1 MRHNSTL
8 NSTKEKLRRRFFEV
22 RRELTFEKVFGLSL
36 RIQKR
41 FLESAYFKS
50 ARRLSLY
57 SSFGNEVLTDEI
69 FLGALRA
76 GKEVYYPKVLKR
88 KRHLDFFHVTDLDE
102 LTPGAFDIRE
112 PERASGAV
120 GPEGFDLIVV
130 PGVVFDPGG
139 GRIGF
144 GKGYYDRALKG
155 IKCEVVALAYE
166 AQVLDRQKIPMEGH
180 DVKVDVI
187 VTENRVIKTR

>member
-1 MRHNSTL
+1 MHSDSTL
-8 NSTKEKLRRRFFEV
+8 NSTKENLRRRFLEI
-22 RRELTFEKVFGLSL
+22 RRELTFEKVFSLSL

-57 SSFGNEVLTDEI
+57 SSIQNEVLTDEV
-69 FLGALRA
+69 FLEALRA
-76 GKEVYYPKVLKR
+76 GKDVYYPKVLKK
-88 KRHLDFFHVTDLDE
+88 KRHLDFFHVADLDE

-112 PERASGAV
+112 PEKDSQAV
-120 GPEGFDLIVV
+120 GPGGFDLMVV

-139 GRIGF
+139 GRVGF
-144 GKGYYDRALKG
+144 GRGYYDRALKG
-155 IKCEVVALAYE
+155 LECEVVALAYE
-166 AQVLDRQKIPMEGH
+166 VQVLDRKKIPMEAH
-180 DVKVDVI
+180 DVRVGVI